1 MDDLPNSGFALI
13 RCADRAVIAYFDNF
27 PRCERALMYRRGD
40 MCSFMP
46 LRDDEIVGSPSFFT
60 MMLEKAGYRP
70 SPPFDPVV

>member
-1 MDDLPNSGFALI
+1 MDDLPQTGFALI
-13 RCADRAVIAYFDNF
+13 RCADRAVIACFENF
-27 PRCERALMYRRGD
+27 PRCDRALMYRRGE

-70 SPPFDPVV
+70 FPPPDPLV